1 MRTWK
6 PALAKSD
13 WPKKKKKT
21 QNKKQTKKTTKGK
34 KKEIKKDWKITKP
47 SQPFSFF
54 TSTESFGKCFDKI
67 VFNEKIYVF
76 GF

>member
-47 SQPFSFF
+47 SQPSLPRNHLENKMFW
-54 TSTESFGKCFDKI
+54 
-67 VFNEKIYVF
+67 
-76 GF
+76 